1 MSYGADFADQIRI
14 AAGLVGQILN
24 GAKPTDLPV
33 RRSTKFHFV
42 INLRTAKQ
50 LGLNVPQHLLVLA
63 DEVIE

>member
-1 MSYGADFADQIRI
+1 MSYGIDVADQIRI
-14 AAGLVGQILN
+14 ATGLVGDILN
-24 GAKPTDLPV
+24 GAMPADLPV

-50 LGLNVPQHLLVLA
+50 LGLKIPQYLLVLA

>member
-1 MSYGADFADQIRI
+1 MSYGVDRADQIRI

-24 GAKPTDLPV
+24 GAMPADLPV

-42 INLRTAKQ
+42 INLSTAKQ
-50 LGLNVPQHLLVLA
+50 LGLSVSRYLLVLA